1 MRPLISKAMI
11 EQATFS
17 KMDKPV
23 QLYLMWALGLLV
35 FYLVSP
41 VISYLIFWGVLPRF
55 KITLVSG
62 MLLATTL
69 GFRLLLLVTG
79 QLPFRSRQL
88 ALAYLLL
95 LWISI
100 LQYIWFPTISAQIG
114 LEAFLATI
122 AFTFVGAW
130 VMFLGGE
137 ALAYLAATQLSG
149 LAWTGLIVTYLSL
162 AFTILNGVARGFRLY
177 GMLLFAFRAP
187 MSQELYN
194 YLALADSLAITGL
207 LLLGKPSGR
216 VPYKSFIFIIT
227 LFLLLFAYSR
237 ASLFF
242 FVFTGFILLALK
254 FWSRRKQQLLLAL
267 SCAGIAALTAF
278 IVQPSLARIEGS
290 LVERSHLVLE
300 RISAP
305 FTGSDPSL
313 QARWELFWQGLRSLE
328 QHWLLGYFMNEAV
341 EAQRGVYMHNWLSFW
356 LAYGIGPFLLSIWL
370 MLSLIARSWHQ
381 RRKNHLALLA
391 FCLLTFTLL
400 AIVFARSYIWPYFW
414 LGVGF
419 AATVLPS
426 AREKERLRL

>member
-1 MRPLISKAMI
+1 MI

-79 QLPFRSRQL
+79 QLPFHSRQL

-114 LEAFLATI
+114 SEAFLATI

-137 ALAYLAATQLSG
+137 ALVYLAATQLSG

-177 GMLLFAFRAP
+177 GMLLFAFRDP

-216 VPYKSFIFIIT
+216 VPYIFIIT

-254 FWSRRKQQLLLAL
+254 FWSRRKQQLLLAI

-278 IVQPSLARIEGS
+278 IVQPNLARIEGS
-290 LVERSHLVLE
+290 LVEQSHLILE
-300 RISAP
+300 RIGAP
-305 FTGSDPSL
+305 FTGSDPSV

-341 EAQRGVYMHNWLSFW
+341 EGHRGAYMHNWLSFW

-370 MLSLIARSWHQ
+370 MLSLIARSWYQ

-391 FCLLTFTLL
+391 FLLIDLYPFSDRPCAFVYL
-400 AIVFARSYIWPYFW
+400 ALFLAWGWVR
-414 LGVGF
+414 GNG
-419 AATVLPS
+419 S
-426 AREKERLRL
+426 AQR